1 MENDIQSDNLFG
13 RRKKMRKIKSA
24 LKKTGVTR
32 KKRRRIARKT
42 TKGIVKRGLKKTA
55 GAVLVAPLLPFR
67 GSMKRQ
73 LKDKGVATAGVRF
86 PAIVELFYNNVVK
99 KSEANKDSKYE
110 ACPEGTF
117 KDNWVFSYEVSSGE
131 QLSDNVVGDIVGSIV
146 NAVIAHFK
154 RKKKEKQA
162 IEAAGLDPKTEMT
175 KADIDAAIT
184 TDKVIT
190 DLEQKAIDDK
200 NVKAG
205 QIKKI
210 IMYVGIALLVFLGIR
225 MIAKK

>member
-13 RRKKMRKIKSA
+13 RRKKMRKIKTA
-24 LKKTGVTR
+24 LKSTGVSR
-32 KKRRRIARKT
+32 KKRRKIARKT
-42 TKGIVKRGLKKTA
+42 TRGIVKRGIKKTA
-55 GAVLVAPLLPFR
+55 GAILVAPLLPFKR
-67 GSMKRQ
+67 SMIRQ

-117 KDNWVFSYEVSSGE
+117 KDNWVFSYEVSPGE
-131 QLSDNVVGDIVGSIV
+131 QLPDNVVGDIVGSIV
-146 NAVIAHFK
+146 NAVISHFK

-162 IEAAGLDPKTEMT
+162 IEAAGLDPNTEMT
-175 KADIDAAIT
+175 KGDIDAAIT

-225 MIAKK
+225 MVAKK